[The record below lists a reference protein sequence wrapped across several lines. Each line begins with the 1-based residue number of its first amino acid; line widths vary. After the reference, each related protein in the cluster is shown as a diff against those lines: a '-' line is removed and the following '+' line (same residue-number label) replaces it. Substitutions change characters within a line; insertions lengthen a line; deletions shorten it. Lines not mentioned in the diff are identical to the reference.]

1 MRRKVPFAAGRDET
15 ATIKTIMHKSVSE
28 AELPPHRLR
37 RALLQWFD
45 RSRRDLPWRHPSRRS
60 DPYCVWVSEIM
71 LQQTRVAVVIPYY
84 ERFLER
90 FPAVGDLAAAPEADV
105 LSLWSGLGYYRRAR
119 QLHAAAHLIVSRHDG
134 RFPLRHADVL
144 SLPGIGRYTAGA
156 ILSIADGQCLPAVDG
171 NVVRVAS
178 RLLGT
183 SFRTPVETERAI
195 SGWVDPG
202 RPGDF
207 NQALMELGA
216 TVCLPRQPQCLTC
229 PVHDLCRTRGEH
241 PVTKPRIRSVA
252 VEEEYLL
259 RTAGGRVWLVQR
271 PADAD
276 LMPGLWELPAGSSG
290 ELLGSVKHA
299 ITFRSIHA
307 RVYGITSSRKPKG
320 DGRWMAREDA
330 LAAPLTGLTRK
341 ILRRFLDWKA

>member
-1 MRRKVPFAAGRDET
+1 MS
-15 ATIKTIMHKSVSE
+15 KSVSQ
-28 AELPPHRLR
+28 AELPPQKLR
-37 RALLQWFD
+37 PALLQWFD
-45 RSRRDLPWRHPSRRS
+45 HSRRDLPWRHPARRH
-60 DPYCVWVSEIM
+60 DPYCVWISETM

-90 FPAVGDLAAAPEADV
+90 FPAVGDLAAAAEEEV

-119 QLHAAAHLIVSRHDG
+119 QLHAAARLIVSRYHG
-134 RFPLRHADVL
+134 AFPRKHADVL

-183 SFRTPVETERAI
+183 SFKTPVATERAI
-195 SGWVDPG
+195 ADWIDPA

-241 PVTKPRIRSVA
+241 LVTRPRARMIA

-259 RTAGGRVWLVQR
+259 RTAGDRVWLVQR
-271 PADAD
+271 PPEAAR
-276 LMPGLWELPAGSSG
+276 MPGLWELPSGSNG
-290 ELLGSVKHA
+290 TLLGSLKHA
-299 ITFRSIHA
+299 ITIHSIEA
-307 RVYGITSSRKPKG
+307 RIYGVTSARKPKG
-320 DGRWMAREDA
+320 HGRWMEREEA

-341 ILRRFLDWKA
+341 ILRRFLDWTA